1 MPPLGFLPF
10 YITIHTQ
17 HITSDTSGHMCEG
30 FPPPNYSLQHELGVS
45 PINSLLTLHLLQR
58 PVPSLGYHLCSWLMG
73 SKSEVPR
80 APSSGLT
87 NLLEQLRELRATL
100 TYTTSLLNGTDEQT
114 HNAWSWE
121 GPEYRHFCPHGD
133 GVTSPSRCVVVFTN
147 LEASQTPEWDFYRGF
162 LL

>member
-1 MPPLGFLPF
+1 
-10 YITIHTQ
+10 
-17 HITSDTSGHMCEG
+17 
-30 FPPPNYSLQHELGVS
+30 
-45 PINSLLTLHLLQR
+45 
-58 PVPSLGYHLCSWLMG
+58 MG

-87 NLLEQLRELRATL
+87 NVLEQLRELRATL

-133 GVTSPSRCVVVFTN
+133 GVASPSRCVVVFTN